1 MTIGLTGGIGSG
13 KSTVAAMFEAMGYP
27 VFYSDQAAK
36 AIMRNDP
43 NVQEAIIQQFGEN
56 AYQNGELN
64 RQWLAQRIFSQPE
77 EKEFINYL
85 VHPLVRNA
93 FSEFAHNQTS
103 PLVFN
108 EAAILFETGGNFYF
122 DKTILVVAPS
132 ELRIARVMKRD
143 ACTRENVE
151 NRMNNQWADEQ
162 KIPLADHVIVNDDAQ
177 PLLQQIEK
185 LIDELTTYST
195 SS

>member
-36 AIMRNDP
+36 AIMGNDP
-43 NVQEAIIQQFGEN
+43 NVREAIIQQFGEN

-64 RQWLAQRIFSQPE
+64 RQWIAQRIFSHPE

-151 NRMNNQWADEQ
+151 NRMNNQWTDEQ

-185 LIDELTTYST
+185 LVDELTTYST

>member
-93 FSEFAHNQTS
+93 FSEFAHNQIS

-151 NRMNNQWADEQ
+151 NRMNNQWTDEQ

-185 LIDELTTYST
+185 LVDGLTTYST